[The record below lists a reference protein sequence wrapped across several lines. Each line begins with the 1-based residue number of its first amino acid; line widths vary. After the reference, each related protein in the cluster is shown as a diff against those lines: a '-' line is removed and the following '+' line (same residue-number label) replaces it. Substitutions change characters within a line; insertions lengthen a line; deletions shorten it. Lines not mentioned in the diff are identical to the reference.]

1 MALKCPSIQSR
12 GWVRYM
18 KQDIS
23 KEYEKLVKMVQK
35 NRHTDALN
43 GDFFVGNKT
52 PSKDDILELGQ
63 RQVVCQIKM
72 IDALKEQH
80 LEIKR
85 LISGATLIVLVSLVI
100 STIVNIFV

>member
-1 MALKCPSIQSR
+1 
-12 GWVRYM
+12 M

-23 KEYEKLVKMVQK
+23 KEYEKLVKMTQK

-43 GDFFVGNKT
+43 NDFFVGNNNPT
-52 PSKDDILELGQ
+52 KDDILELGQ
-63 RQVVCQIKM
+63 RQVICQIKM

-80 LEIKR
+80 LETKR
-85 LISGATLIVLVSLVI
+85 LISGVTLIMLVSIVI

>member
-18 KQDIS
+18 KEDIS

-43 GDFFVGNKT
+43 GDFFVGNKAPT
-52 PSKDDILELGQ
+52 KDDILELGQ

-85 LISGATLIVLVSLVI
+85 LISGVTLIMLASIVI

>member
-1 MALKCPSIQSR
+1 
-12 GWVRYM
+12 M
-18 KQDIS
+18 KHDIS
-23 KEYEKLVKMVQK
+23 KEYEKLVKMAQK

-52 PSKDDILELGQ
+52 PTKDDILELGQ

-80 LEIKR
+80 LETKR
-85 LISGATLIVLVSLVI
+85 LISGATLIVLAFLVI

>member
-18 KQDIS
+18 KDDINA
-23 KEYEKLVKMVQK
+23 EYEKLVKMVQK

-43 GDFFVGNKT
+43 GDFFAGKQI

-80 LEIKR
+80 LETKR
-85 LISGATLIVLVSLVI
+85 LISGATLIVLVFLVI